1 MTEQN
6 RDTIVVGGS
15 AGSLDVLKT
24 LLRALPQDLPA
35 SVLIVWHSNPSDRS
49 SVCDILSRHSSL
61 AVDYAKDSERLAAG
75 RVYLAPPDQ
84 HLLIGEGHVHLRRGP
99 RENNFRPAVDPLFR
113 SAALYR
119 SSRVIGV
126 VLSGYLDDGA
136 SGLSAITQSGGVG
149 IVQDPRD
156 AAFPD
161 MPLAAIN
168 AGAPKHIVAGEDLG
182 PLCERLCREASG
194 PACQV
199 PESLRLEVMVAG
211 LEDASMETEYK
222 LGELSPYNCPDCNGV
237 LWEIKDGKLLRFRCH
252 TGHAYSSGA
261 LLEAQSAALER
272 RLYEALRG
280 QRERAS
286 LLRRLSDRASSP
298 REKQHWERRAEE
310 YDRDSRL
317 VEKLLTQ
324 NAEAALD
331 PVDASE

>member
-6 RDTIVVGGS
+6 RDIIAVGGS
-15 AGSLDVLKT
+15 AGSLDVLKA
-24 LLRALPQDLPA
+24 LLRALPDDLPA

-49 SVCDILSRHSSL
+49 FISEILSEYSSL
-61 AVDYAKDSERLAAG
+61 PVAYATDGEKLSTG

-84 HLLIGEGHVHLRRGP
+84 HLLLGEGHLHLRRGP

-136 SGLSAITQSGGVG
+136 SGLKAITESGGVG
-149 IVQDPRD
+149 VVQDPRD

-168 AGAPKHIVAGEDLG
+168 AGAPKHIVAAEDLG
-182 PLCERLCREASG
+182 PLCNRLCREASG

-199 PESLRLEVMVAG
+199 PESVRLEVTVAG
-211 LEDASMETEYK
+211 LEEASMETEFK

-252 TGHAYSSGA
+252 TGHAYSSAA
-261 LLEAQSAALER
+261 LLDAQSAALER

-280 QRERAS
+280 QRERS
-286 LLRRLSDRASSP
+286 RLLRRLSKRASSP
-298 REKQHWERRAEE
+298 RQKELWERRAAE
-310 YDRDSRL
+310 YDRDSKL

-331 PVDASE
+331 PTEVD